1 MFSLVFFGGPMAGRL
16 CDAVFVL
23 VSGLPAAGKTTLA
36 KHLAAHSSTPSRLY
50 ERISFDD
57 LYDQM
62 ASEDTSSKPAEFD
75 PEQWKAC
82 QRDMVVRVT
91 RRLEELK
98 ASDMSKAATPQ
109 LVLLVDDNFQYRSQR
124 KRFFQLSTELNCGFG
139 LVYVNVSGD
148 ICRERNA
155 SRNKGARVPDETFQ
169 RMVTVFEPPN
179 GDQNPWEVNTCEL
192 TSSSDVS
199 DIEELMDTLVQQAD
213 KELKERRWLH
223 IEKTKEEAQQR
234 RDRLATQRSVLHRVD
249 LQLRQWIS
257 AQLQDEVV
265 LSRGIPKAQL
275 ASQLNQRRKKFLE
288 SLKRSPSDIAA
299 SFPEDIDQV
308 VVSLVL
314 RFQQQQE

>member
-1 MFSLVFFGGPMAGRL
+1 MAGRL
-16 CDAVFVL
+16 CDAVLVL

-75 PEQWKAC
+75 PEQWKVC

>member
-1 MFSLVFFGGPMAGRL
+1 MAGRL
-16 CDAVFVL
+16 CDAVLVL

-75 PEQWKAC
+75 PEQWKVC

-98 ASDMSKAATPQ
+98 ASDTSKAATPQ

>member
-1 MFSLVFFGGPMAGRL
+1 MAGRL
-16 CDAVFVL
+16 CDAVLVL

-75 PEQWKAC
+75 PEQWKVC

-98 ASDMSKAATPQ
+98 ASDTSKAATPQ

-223 IEKTKEEAQQR
+223 IEKTKEKAQQR

>member
-1 MFSLVFFGGPMAGRL
+1 
-16 CDAVFVL
+16 
-23 VSGLPAAGKTTLA
+23 
-36 KHLAAHSSTPSRLY
+36 
-50 ERISFDD
+50 
-57 LYDQM
+57 M

-75 PEQWKAC
+75 PEQWKVC

-98 ASDMSKAATPQ
+98 ASDTSKAATPQ

-223 IEKTKEEAQQR
+223 IEKTKEKAQQVRLDLTFSYYSVPNVNGPVAQR

>member
-1 MFSLVFFGGPMAGRL
+1 MAGRL
-16 CDAVFVL
+16 CDAVLVL

-75 PEQWKAC
+75 PEQWKVC

-98 ASDMSKAATPQ
+98 ASDTSKAATPQ

-223 IEKTKEEAQQR
+223 IEKTKEKAQQR
-234 RDRLATQRSVLHRVD
+234 RDRLATQRRVLHRVD

>member
-1 MFSLVFFGGPMAGRL
+1 MAGRL
-16 CDAVFVL
+16 CDAVLVL

-75 PEQWKAC
+75 PEQWK
-82 QRDMVVRVT
+82 V
-91 RRLEELK
+91 
-98 ASDMSKAATPQ
+98 
-109 LVLLVDDNFQYRSQR
+109 
-124 KRFFQLSTELNCGFG
+124 LNCGFG

-223 IEKTKEEAQQR
+223 IEKTKEKAQQVRLDLTFSYYSVPNVNGPVAQR